1 MVVCHHLQKHT
12 RKWHLHHPWSKL
24 HSNNVFDQIVGFTGT
39 ARHLKTYGSIG
50 DHPSKQ
56 GGRKRETNSIS
67 KHGPTP
73 RWLPLELNL
82 YLISWW
88 LMYHDSNHRIQLI
101 DLFIGDKLCSKN
113 ISCNLSHLCVYYCS
127 GTILYIYIYID
138 TYTNQPLFHF
148 VERKKHRKKSLSL
161 SVFLPTKIWV
171 WTPTEAVHQSWAA
184 HNEIVGCQSNLLW
197 VPP

>member
-1 MVVCHHLQKHT
+1 MSSSPKNTHENDTFTIDGVNYMATKFSTKLLASREPHATWKHT
-12 RKWHLHHPWSKL
+12 
-24 HSNNVFDQIVGFTGT
+24 DQME
-39 ARHLKTYGSIG
+39 

-127 GTILYIYIYID
+127 GTILYIYIYIR
-138 TYTNQPLFHF
+138 TLTNRSFVSLNKKNTEKNHF
-148 VERKKHRKKSLSL
+148 RFPSLRN
-161 SVFLPTKIWV
+161 KIWV
-171 WTPTEAVHQSWAA
+171 WPPTEAVHQSWAA